1 MRGRGEGKGR
11 KERGKEEVREDVGK
25 KDGDGFKVLGRSD
38 LSEIRGC
45 SQLVI

>member
-25 KDGDGFKVLGRSD
+25 KDGDYQF
-38 LSEIRGC
+38 EISKSYVG
-45 SQLVI
+45 